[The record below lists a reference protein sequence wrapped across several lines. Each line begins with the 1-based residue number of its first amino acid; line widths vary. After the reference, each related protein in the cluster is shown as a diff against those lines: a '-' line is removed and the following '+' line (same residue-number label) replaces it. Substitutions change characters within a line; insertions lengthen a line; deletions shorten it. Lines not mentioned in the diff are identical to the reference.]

1 MQDKIEKL
9 SRELDELLGQEPKDH
24 GVITSRTIIANWFF
38 GFVEGYAQWRNK
50 YPLLTEIVSV
60 LRYMLYAF
68 LFFAFMWWMAGTA
81 AGKLT
86 GLEGVR
92 NRVVFA
98 YYSVVWLSKGVPNVD
113 ELQMP
118 PKRFSGTIEKIVD
131 DLLVISYH
139 DKGKSVRRLV
149 RPANVILANR
159 EGFAEWAEPYLL
171 KGVVVDFYKPT
182 DRASGHDVWSVVIWS
197 EQVPINV
204 KIVELGYGAPETNSE
219 TVIVNGVF
227 ARYYAKR
234 ARSG

>member
-1 MQDKIEKL
+1 MQERIEKL
-9 SRELDELLGQEPKDH
+9 SRELDELLAQGPKDR
-24 GVITSRTIIANWFF
+24 GVITSRTIVAGWFF
-38 GFVEGYAQWRNK
+38 GFVEEYTQWRYEHPYLAK
-50 YPLLTEIVSV
+50 LIAV
-60 LRYMLYAF
+60 LRFMFYTF
-68 LFFAFMWWMAGTA
+68 LFVAFMWWMAGTA

-118 PKRFSGTIEKIVD
+118 PKRFSGTIEKVVGD
-131 DLLVISYH
+131 VLVISYY

-149 RPANVILANR
+149 RPANVILANK

-171 KGVVVDFYKPT
+171 KGVVIDFYKPI
-182 DRASGHDVWSVVIWS
+182 DKASGHDVWGVVIWS
-197 EQVPINV
+197 QRVPINV
-204 KIVELGYGAPETNSE
+204 QLVELGYATPEENPE
-219 TVIVNGVF
+219 TVIVNEVF
-227 ARYYAKR
+227 SRYYARR